1 MVLCP
6 TLQSVLAGFFL
17 WGFLLN
23 SAAFAEVARIASS
36 YEVLV
41 LHSYHPEYQWTDT
54 ISRGL
59 RSSLESTGA
68 TYNLD
73 YFYMDTKRIHD
84 ASYLRN
90 IFELLQTKY
99 QERARIFDAVVA
111 VDNDALNFMKT
122 FGDRLFP
129 QVPVVFCGINNFSDD
144 QLSQLSGY
152 TGVAETISPV
162 ETLQMALRL
171 HPDTES
177 IWVIHDR
184 TTTGLAVRRQLETD
198 LTRLKDRVKVH
209 YLEPVLKKHL
219 IQFVRALPAKSLLF
233 FTVYDR
239 DSQDE
244 YIDQGLLLR
253 EVSQA
258 SSVPV
263 YGAWDFQL
271 GQGIV
276 GGKLTSGFYQ
286 GEAAAQRLQQI
297 MQGKVPEELPVIE
310 AGANLY
316 MFDHKQLE
324 RFGLDR
330 NRIPRDSVLI
340 NTPDRRYQLYLV
352 GGTVAMG
359 VLLTIVFVLTQN
371 IHRRKLAEIEL
382 REAQQHLEHQVDQR
396 TRQLK
401 VANRQ
406 LEFENRERRKAEEE
420 IRHLAYYDSLT
431 GLPNRALFRDRL
443 DQALARAQ
451 RDRSKLA
458 VLFFDL
464 DRFKRV
470 NDTLGHSVGDQL
482 LKKVAQRIRSLVRQS
497 DTFARL
503 GGDEFVI
510 ILNSLSESRAAN
522 IVALKVVEAMEDP
535 ITLDDREMTVTT
547 SVGIAIYPRDG
558 EDSETLVSC
567 ADMAMYTAK
576 NQGRSA
582 FRSFDPKMLQE
593 KGFVLED
600 DPSD

>member
-68 TYNLD
+68 NYNLD

-99 QERARIFDAVVA
+99 QDRARIFDAVVA

-198 LTRLKDRVKVH
+198 LTRLKDRVEVH

-297 MQGKVPEELPVIE
+297 VQGKVPEELPVIE

-359 VLLTIVFVLTQN
+359 VLLAIVFVLTQN

-451 RDRSKLA
+451 RDRTKLA

-522 IVALKVVEAMEDP
+522 IVALKVVEAMEEP